1 MRKIIA
7 LWITVIMTYC
17 AQNASAQGTPLVNNQ
32 GVKLSYT
39 INEYKNCGDDNKKCK
54 VYQVIAY
61 VSNNSG
67 KTIRLTEA
75 IVSHLNSFNMSE
87 RDCGCCSCLQ
97 NAADEIHWIWN
108 DPNGYWKQF
117 GTPMKDNT
125 TISGTYYFYCKADIK
140 PPIPYYRLG
149 EFVFIDDKPKPEPQ
163 WSDWITD
170 NCFKGISYRY
180 KKVELYNL
188 NYQLHFYFEIKS

>member
-7 LWITVIMTYC
+7 LLITVTMTFYTE
-17 AQNASAQGTPLVNNQ
+17 NASAQGAIPLVNNQ

-97 NAADEIHWIWN
+97 NPADE
-108 DPNGYWKQF
+108 
-117 GTPMKDNT
+117 
-125 TISGTYYFYCKADIK
+125 
-140 PPIPYYRLG
+140 
-149 EFVFIDDKPKPEPQ
+149 
-163 WSDWITD
+163 
-170 NCFKGISYRY
+170 
-180 KKVELYNL
+180 
-188 NYQLHFYFEIKS
+188 